1 MATNREVRGERTGW
15 RDEAI
20 SLRHRLYGWDA
31 PFVDLDFPGIEYDRA
46 EVVVLVEYKAKGAQI
61 PNLQHPT
68 YRAMAKLADNSK
80 IPFLVVFYDP
90 QTWMYFVMP
99 ANRYAKTHFTSPVML
114 TERSYVEFL
123 YRVRNRQ
130 APAGLL
136 EKLNHFLSERAQQWL
151 KKKS

>member
-1 MATNREVRGERTGW
+1 MVANREVRNERTGW

-20 SLRHRLYGWDA
+20 SERHRLYGYDA
-31 PFVDLDFPGIEYDRA
+31 PFVDLDFVGIEYDKARVMA
-46 EVVVLVEYKAKGAQI
+46 LVEYKAKGARI
-61 PNLQHPT
+61 PSLEHPS
-68 YRAMAKLADNSK
+68 YRAMRELADNSK
-80 IPFLVVFYDP
+80 VPFLVVFYDP

-99 ANRYAKTHFTSPVML
+99 ANQFAQRHFKTPVML

-123 YRVRNRQ
+123 YRLRNRQ

-136 EKLNHFLSERAQQWL
+136 EKLNHFLSDRAQQWL